1 MHYENMHALIYVV
14 DSVNRDDI
22 FIAQEQ
28 LQKLVICNDVDM
40 VSVKTV
46 NHQLNSIA
54 PSRQIA

>member
-28 LQKLVICNDVDM
+28 LQKLVICNDVDI
-40 VSVKTV
+40 VSVETV

>member
-40 VSVKTV
+40 VSVETV
-46 NHQLNSIA
+46 NHPLNSIA